1 MDPYDQ
7 DETVT
12 LYCGDAHDVVPA
24 LGRFDAV
31 VTDPPYG
38 VTPLAW
44 DVWPEGWPALVAAHA
59 TSMWCFAPVRV
70 LLERAAEFDA
80 AGWRF
85 SQDVVWRKPNGTG
98 IAPARFRRVHETA
111 THWYRGPW
119 TDTYHATPRVPGLGP
134 RKQRAIHR
142 TAGPA
147 TQNTQ
152 GASSW
157 SDDGTRQAPSVI
169 DAANLHR
176 RQPIHPTEK
185 PTGLLELL
193 IAYATP
199 PEGVV
204 LDPFAGSGSTA
215 VAARH
220 IGRRAVLVEAREQQ
234 CEMTALR
241 LAQGCLDLGI

>member
-1 MDPYDQ
+1 MTPYYQ

-12 LYCGDAHDVVPA
+12 LYCGAARDVVPS

-38 VTPLAW
+38 STPLAW
-44 DVWPEGWPALVAAHA
+44 DVWPDGWPTLVGEHAA
-59 TSMWCFAPVRV
+59 SMWCFGPVRM
-70 LLERAAEFDA
+70 LLEHVAEFDA

-85 SQDVVWRKPNGTG
+85 SQDIVWRKPNGTG

-111 THWYRGPW
+111 THWYRGRW
-119 TDTYHATPRVPGLGP
+119 SDIHHQTPRVAGIGP
-134 RKQRAIHR
+134 RKQGAIRRA
-142 TAGPA
+142 AGPV
-147 TQNTQ
+147 TQNPQDAT
-152 GASSW
+152 SW

-169 DAANLHR
+169 DAANLHA
-176 RQPIHPTEK
+176 RQPINPTEK
-185 PTGLLELL
+185 PVGLLELL
-193 IAYATP
+193 ISYAVVPGGT
-199 PEGVV
+199 V

-234 CEMTALR
+234 CEATALR
-241 LAQGCLDLGI
+241 LAQGYLDLGI